1 MSCVLWPKGS
11 NNYDIMRNMTKK
23 TKKPR
28 PPKHFAALMAHLQSH
43 YAAMP
48 PQFQISTRYL
58 IDHPTDVP
66 IASMRSIAL
75 QAGVQPATLV
85 RLAQSLGYSGWT
97 ELKDVFV
104 QSLRQSPSAYTE
116 QARAVVRSRSR
127 HPEGMLTAVV
137 QAQATNV
144 ANLSALN
151 AQALPLAAERI
162 VQAKRVYVAG
172 FRASYAPAFT
182 FYYLYRLFRTT
193 VSMLRTEAGT
203 LEMELRTLEPNDVV
217 VLTAFAPYSQEIVR
231 VYEAAI
237 ESGCKVIALC
247 DSQVAPIAL
256 EAEHTLVFGTDVP
269 SFFPSSTAATA
280 LVEGLI
286 EQILARTGSKAL
298 SGLQAAENQLHHTG
312 AYWK

>member
-1 MSCVLWPKGS
+1 MS
-11 NNYDIMRNMTKK
+11 
-23 TKKPR
+23 KKPR
-28 PPKHFAALMAHLQSH
+28 APKNLDALIQHLQSH
-43 YAAMP
+43 YTEMP
-48 PQFQISTRYL
+48 LQFQISARYL
-58 IDHPTDVP
+58 IDHPGDVP
-66 IASMRSIAL
+66 IASMRTIAA

-85 RLAQSLGYSGWT
+85 RLAQSLGYAGWAG
-97 ELKDVFV
+97 LKDVFV
-104 QSLRQSPSAYTE
+104 QSLRQSPTAYTE
-116 QARAVVRSRSR
+116 QAKAVVSNRN
-127 HPEGMLTAVV
+127 PKGMFTNVV
-137 QAQATNV
+137 HAQAANV
-144 ANLSALN
+144 ANLDELN
-151 AQALPLAAERI
+151 AQTMPLAADLI
-162 VQAKRVYVAG
+162 VKAKRVYVAG

-182 FYYLYRLFRTT
+182 FYYLYRLFRPT

-247 DSQVAPIAL
+247 DSKVAPIAL
-256 EAEHTLVFGTDVP
+256 ESEYNLIFGTEVP

-286 EQILARTGSKAL
+286 EQILARTGRKAL
-298 SGLQAAENQLHHTG
+298 SGLQSAENQLHQTG

>member
-1 MSCVLWPKGS
+1 MS
-11 NNYDIMRNMTKK
+11 KK
-23 TKKPR
+23 IR
-28 PPKHFAALMAHLQSH
+28 PPQNLDALIQHLQAH

-48 PQFQISTRYL
+48 LQFQIGARYL
-58 IDHPTDVP
+58 IDHPGNVP
-66 IASMRSIAL
+66 IASMRSIAA

-85 RLAQSLGYSGWT
+85 RLAQSLGYGGWGG
-97 ELKDVFV
+97 LKDVFV
-104 QSLRQSPSAYTE
+104 ESLRQLPTPYTE
-116 QARAVVRSRSR
+116 QAKAVVSNRN
-127 HPEGMLTAVV
+127 PKGMFTNVV
-137 QAQATNV
+137 QAQAANV
-144 ANLSALN
+144 AKLDELN
-151 AQALPLAAERI
+151 AQVMPQAVDLL
-162 VQAKRVYVAG
+162 VKAKRVYIAG

-182 FYYLYRLFRTT
+182 FYYLYRLFRPT

-203 LEMELRTLEPNDVV
+203 LEMDLRALQAGDVV
-217 VLTAFAPYSQEIVR
+217 ILTAFAPYSQEIVR

-256 EAEHTLVFGTDVP
+256 ESECNLIFGTEVP

-286 EQILARTGSKAL
+286 EQILARTGKKAL
-298 SGLQAAENQLHHTG
+298 AGLQSAENQLHQTG